1 MPSYGCWFQKEAKT
15 NGVYFS
21 FMILPSHYLI
31 YCQFRISLATR
42 SLEYIS
48 FFTNPH
54 LARKSLPLVQDQAY
68 FCFRDLLAQ

>member
-15 NGVYFS
+15 NDVCFS

-31 YCQFRISLATR
+31 YFQFRISLATR

-54 LARKSLPLVQDQAY
+54 SARKSLPLVQDQAY